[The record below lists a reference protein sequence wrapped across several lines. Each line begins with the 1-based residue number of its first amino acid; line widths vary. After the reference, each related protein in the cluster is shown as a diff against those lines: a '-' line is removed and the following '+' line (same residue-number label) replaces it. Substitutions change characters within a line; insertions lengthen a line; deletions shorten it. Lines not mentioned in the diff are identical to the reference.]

1 MASFEDLL
9 VQAQCQN
16 NFVIMYEALLELV
29 MDQSSRFSLCTTIQ
43 PFLSHINDGG
53 NLNAL
58 YAQLQNP
65 FDNNEVI
72 YRALVHNVI
81 NSSKSHDNL
90 RRVLEVI
97 IGVRE

>member
-1 MASFEDLL
+1 MNRLTVTENMTTQGMIVTVYDEKDHN
-9 VQAQCQN
+9 CG
-16 NFVIMYEALLELV
+16 ELNES
-29 MDQSSRFSLCTTIQ
+29 D
-43 PFLSHINDGG
+43 
-53 NLNAL
+53 LNAL

-81 NSSKSHDNL
+81 NSSKSNDNL

>member
-1 MASFEDLL
+1 
-9 VQAQCQN
+9 
-16 NFVIMYEALLELV
+16 MYEALLELV
-29 MDQSSRFSLCTTIQ
+29 MNQSARYSLCNTIQ
-43 PFLSHINDGG
+43 PFLSHVNDGG
-53 NLNAL
+53 NLIAL

-65 FDNNEVI
+65 LDNNEVI

-81 NSSKSHDNL
+81 NSSKSNDNL